1 MYIPEK
7 GEDVHFPGLPR
18 SARNDGTSSSS
29 RGPEGRG
36 DPVIFAQGGYKRVLL
51 KISGEALASIN
62 PDEDQS
68 RGIDQ
73 RMLEKIAQDIKGVY
87 AENIQICLVVGG
99 GNIYR
104 GVHGMAKHGMDR
116 TTSDQMGMLAT
127 VINGLALHNAIQNEG
142 VPCRLMSA
150 IPIPAISE
158 PYVPKRALRHLEKNR
173 VVLFVAGTGNPYFTT
188 DTAAALRASEM
199 GCDLLLKATKVQGVY
214 TKDPVHHKDAV
225 FLPRLTYDQV
235 LDQNLG
241 VMDTAAIALTRE
253 NSVPI
258 AVFSIYEND
267 GFAKVINGQGRFT
280 LIQ

>member
-1 MYIPEK
+1 MK
-7 GEDVHFPGLPR
+7 GDFNKSPFPFLKVLMKY
-18 SARNDGTSSSS
+18 N
-29 RGPEGRG
+29 
-36 DPVIFAQGGYKRVLL
+36 RVLIKL
-51 KISGEALASIN
+51 SGEALAG
-62 PDEDQS
+62 DQGF
-68 RGIDQ
+68 GISGEV
-73 RMLEKIAQDIKGVY
+73 LNKISSEIVKLHATGCEI
-87 AENIQICLVVGG
+87 AIVVGG
-99 GNIYR
+99 GNIHR
-104 GVHGMAKHGMDR
+104 GVAGATTGMDR
-116 TTSDQMGMLAT
+116 ATSDYMGMMAT
-127 VINGLALHNAIQNEG
+127 VINCLALQDSLERNN
-142 VPCRLMSA
+142 VYTRVMSA
-150 IPIPAISE
+150 IDMQEVAE
-158 PYVPKRALRHLEKNR
+158 PYIRRRAVRHLEKKR
-173 VVLFVAGTGNPYFTT
+173 VVIFAGGTGNPYFTT

-235 LDQNLG
+235 LDQNLR